1 MTKEKQLEYKKAYVE
16 LNEIIKVLS
25 DEQKNKIPEV
35 FKQNLIEDMDTSY
48 KFEFDNT
55 KGIFEQD
62 LKVETK
68 ALLVEIYERYLAP
81 EEEKELWEKYDKLC
95 LSKIEEE
102 KRKKYNTDNIFG
114 NKEEENKKEE
124 DEQQI
129 QEVTEQ
135 ETTQMVEY
143 KESIFTRIKNWFK
156 NLFFKK

>member
-102 KRKKYNTDNIFG
+102 KRKKYNTDNIFE

>member
-1 MTKEKQLEYKKAYVE
+1 MTKGKQLEYKKAYVE

-102 KRKKYNTDNIFG
+102 KRKKYNTDNVFG
-114 NKEEENKKEE
+114 NKEEENKKE

-129 QEVTEQ
+129 QEETEQ
-135 ETTQMVEY
+135 EATQMVEY

-156 NLFFKK
+156 NLFFKNN

>member
-1 MTKEKQLEYKKAYVE
+1 MTKGKQLEYKKAYVE

-114 NKEEENKKEE
+114 NKEEENKKE

-129 QEVTEQ
+129 QEETEQ
-135 ETTQMVEY
+135 EATQMVEY

>member
-114 NKEEENKKEE
+114 NKEEENKKE

-129 QEVTEQ
+129 QDELEQ

>member
-1 MTKEKQLEYKKAYVE
+1 MTKGKQLEYKKAYVE

-102 KRKKYNTDNIFG
+102 KRKKYNTDNVFG
-114 NKEEENKKEE
+114 NKEEENKKE

-129 QEVTEQ
+129 QEETEQ
-135 ETTQMVEY
+135 EATQMVEY